1 MKVPKHKGP
10 RWSAA
15 ERKARKQARTD
26 AAAANGSGNNM
37 PALRERLDRLE
48 QILGIVPATTKEPVR

>member
-10 RWSAA
+10 RWAKA
-15 ERKARKQARTD
+15 EHDARKQARTD
-26 AAAANGSGNNM
+26 AAAAHGQGNSV
-37 PALRERLDRLE
+37 AAIRERLERLE